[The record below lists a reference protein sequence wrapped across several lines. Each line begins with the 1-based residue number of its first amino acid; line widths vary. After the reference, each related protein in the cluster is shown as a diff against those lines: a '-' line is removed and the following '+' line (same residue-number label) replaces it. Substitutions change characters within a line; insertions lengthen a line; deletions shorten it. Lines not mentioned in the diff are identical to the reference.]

1 MKHSLKAAALLWL
14 LLAAPAA
21 AAPTVTE
28 FSDGITPNA
37 ELGDIVLGPD
47 GKLWF
52 TEKTA
57 NKIGRVT
64 PGNPP
69 VIDEF
74 DLPAGFTT
82 PFNITVG
89 HDSKI
94 WFTCHNGAP
103 ALCRI
108 DPADTTDKEGHGGY
122 GATGQ
127 PAGIAAGPD
136 GAMWMG
142 TAVPTLIRVDT
153 TSMDELAVSDIDLT
167 GFNIRN
173 LAPGPDGNVW
183 VTDFGG
189 KIARVTPTGTV
200 APFDVPGDGAWDII
214 TGPDGNLWY
223 TVPEGNDSK
232 IGRITPAGEFGTQ
245 FDVTDAGDQL
255 GITVGPDGALWFA
268 QAFANSIGRMTLDGK
283 FTVITGLTAPA
294 RPEYIAPGPDNTL
307 WFTEKEGNRIG
318 RITGIDVQSPP
329 PPPPPPPPP
338 DTTKPSVTRFGV
350 TKKVFRLG
358 GRGTVIK
365 FTLSE
370 GSTVT
375 IRFDRRARG
384 RWRKV
389 RRKMTFQST
398 AGAHKLRFRGRFD
411 LKHPLK
417 PGRYRMTLTAKD
429 AAGNVSSPDRTR
441 FRLLPAKR

>member
-1 MKHSLKAAALLWL
+1 MKRWPSAAVVLCLV
-14 LLAAPAA
+14 LAAPAA

-28 FSDGITPNA
+28 FSQGITPNA
-37 ELGDIVLGPD
+37 ELGDIVLGPE

-89 HDSKI
+89 HDNKI
-94 WFTCHNGAP
+94 WFTCSNGAG
-103 ALCRI
+103 AVCRI
-108 DPADTTDKEGHGGY
+108 NPADTSDKQGHGGY
-122 GATGQ
+122 AVTTQ
-127 PAGIAAGPD
+127 AGIAAGPD
-136 GAMWMG
+136 GKIWLGDQGGKVVRINPSDMLEEA
-142 TAVPTLIRVDT
+142 I
-153 TSMDELAVSDIDLT
+153 SDIDLT
-167 GFNIRN
+167 GFNVRN
-173 LAPGPDGNVW
+173 LTAGPDGNVW

-189 KIARVTPTGTV
+189 QIGRVTPSGSVT
-200 APFDVPGDGAWDII
+200 AFNPAGDAAWDII

-223 TVPEGNDSK
+223 TAPEGADTK
-232 IGRITPAGEFGTQ
+232 IGRVTPVG
-245 FDVTDAGDQL
+245 DVGLQYSATPVGDQR

-268 QAFANSIGRMTLDGK
+268 QAFANSIGRMTLDGQ

-329 PPPPPPPPP
+329 PPPPPP

-350 TKKVFRLG
+350 TKKVFRVG
-358 GRGTVIK
+358 GRGTVIR

-370 GSTVT
+370 ASTVT
-375 IRFDRRARG
+375 IRFERRARG

-398 AGAHKLRFRGRFD
+398 AGAHRLRFRGRFD

-417 PGRYRMTLTAKD
+417 PGSYRMTLTAKD

-441 FRLLPAKR
+441 FRLLRAKR

>member
-1 MKHSLKAAALLWL
+1 VEPL
-14 LLAAPAA
+14 
-21 AAPTVTE
+21 
-28 FSDGITPNA
+28 
-37 ELGDIVLGPD
+37 
-47 GKLWF
+47 
-52 TEKTA
+52 
-57 NKIGRVT
+57 
-64 PGNPP
+64 
-69 VIDEF
+69 
-74 DLPAGFTT
+74 
-82 PFNITVG
+82 NITVG
-89 HDSKI
+89 PDNMIWFSGKFNGAGGVGRMSAANPGNTQGFGGFGSTQPRGIAAAPDGKI
-94 WFTCHNGAP
+94 WLGDNGGFVI
-103 ALCRI
+103 RI
-108 DPADTTDKEGHGGY
+108 DPASGVEE
-122 GATGQ
+122 
-127 PAGIAAGPD
+127 P
-136 GAMWMG
+136 
-142 TAVPTLIRVDT
+142 
-153 TSMDELAVSDIDLT
+153 VSDIALGGAFGT
-167 GFNIRN
+167 RN
-173 LAPGPDGNVW
+173 LTPGPDANVW
-183 VTDFGG
+183 VTSFGAG
-189 KIARVTPTGTV
+189 EIAKVTPSGTV
-200 APFDVPGDGAWDII
+200 TRYPVDGNSLWDIT

-223 TVPEGNDSK
+223 TVPDGNRVGK
-232 IGRITPAGEFGTQ
+232 ITTGGAFADFP
-245 FDVTDAGDQL
+245 VTGGGDQF
-255 GITVGPDGALWFA
+255 GITVGTDGALWFA
-268 QAFANSIGRMTLDGK
+268 QAVGNSIGRLTTSGD
-283 FTVITGLTAPA
+283 FTEVQGLTAGA

-318 RITGIDVQSPP
+318 RITGIDVQSPA